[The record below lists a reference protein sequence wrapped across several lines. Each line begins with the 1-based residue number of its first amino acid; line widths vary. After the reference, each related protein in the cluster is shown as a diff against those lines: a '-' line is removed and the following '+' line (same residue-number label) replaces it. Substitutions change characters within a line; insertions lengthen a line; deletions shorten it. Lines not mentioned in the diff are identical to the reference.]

1 MLGRG
6 NEGTEMGSYQSYPSG
21 KQLKEATRTTDG
33 GGRVCNGIDEL
44 KILDPGPREG
54 LVCCWRLGRSS
65 DEKNKKTSVED
76 PEVMTRALRYG
87 TWHWVD

>member
-1 MLGRG
+1 MHARGRDRD
-6 NEGTEMGSYQSYPSG
+6 G
-21 KQLKEATRTTDG
+21 KPLVVLAEWKELKEATRSTDG
-33 GGRVCNGIDEL
+33 GSRMCNGIDEL

-54 LVCCWRLGRSS
+54 LVCGWRLRRSS